1 MSRRL
6 RKLSLTA
13 HVTTSVGWLGSVAG
27 FLALAITGLTS
38 SSDQA
43 VRGSYIAMELI
54 GWYVIVPLSIA
65 SFLTGLLQSLSTTW
79 GLFRHYW
86 VLAKLLI
93 SVVATGLLL
102 LHMTPTSQVAAV
114 ALERA
119 LTGGDLGA
127 LRVQLV
133 ADATAAVAVLLIAVS
148 LSIFKPRGLT
158 PQGTK
163 WQANRTDLQRS

>member
-6 RKLSLTA
+6 RKFSLTA

-27 FLALAITGLTS
+27 FLALSIAGLAS
-38 SSDQA
+38 SSDQV

-65 SFLTGLLQSLSTTW
+65 SFLTGLLQSLGTTW

-93 SVVATGLLL
+93 SFVATGLLL
-102 LHMTPTSQVAAV
+102 LHMTPTSHVAAV

-119 LTGGDLGA
+119 LSGGELGP

-133 ADATAAVAVLLIAVS
+133 ADATAAVVVLLIAVS

-158 PQGTK
+158 PRGLRVQTSRKG
-163 WQANRTDLQRS
+163 LPRS